1 MSDGGGAGVY
11 LRTHYEDPHRG
22 EVRIREYADDG
33 AVWAIVNGERSLW
46 SRFDAAAVA
55 TARQAVLDADLAGL
69 EDVERRGHDLATMT
83 YEWRV
88 GDSTGRFVD
97 AAYPA
102 VVPDRVDRLEETL
115 LQLEEEAGEQ

>member
-1 MSDGGGAGVY
+1 MSEGSGAGVY
-11 LRTHYEDPHRG
+11 LRTHYEDTHRG
-22 EVRIREYADDG
+22 EVRIREYTDDG
-33 AVWAIVNGERSLW
+33 TVWAIVNGERSLW

-55 TARQAVLDADLAGL
+55 AARQAVLDADLGAL

-88 GDSTGRFVD
+88 GDSSGTFVD

-102 VVPDRVDRLEETL
+102 VVPHAVDQLEEALMRLEES
-115 LQLEEEAGEQ
+115 AGEP